1 LATIWAGASDGTSTL
16 DDCRTAARKAFAE
29 ENERYSTYR
38 ATRGTVPSAFANVD
52 RHIVEI
58 HQKSIAGLS
67 SILSYW
73 TNGNLNSISQGM
85 EQYKAAI
92 LEMNS
97 TIAEGTAVTKAEA
110 R

>member
-1 LATIWAGASDGTSTL
+1 MATIWAGASDGTSTL
-16 DDCRTAARKAFAE
+16 DDCHSAARKAFAE
-29 ENERYSTYR
+29 ENARYSTYR
-38 ATRGTVPSAFANVD
+38 AARGTVPPAFADVD
-52 RHIVEI
+52 RHIGEI
-58 HQKSIAGLS
+58 HKNSIAGLS

-73 TNGNLNSISQGM
+73 TSGNLDSISQGM

-97 TIAEGTAVTKAEA
+97 TITEGTAVTKEEA